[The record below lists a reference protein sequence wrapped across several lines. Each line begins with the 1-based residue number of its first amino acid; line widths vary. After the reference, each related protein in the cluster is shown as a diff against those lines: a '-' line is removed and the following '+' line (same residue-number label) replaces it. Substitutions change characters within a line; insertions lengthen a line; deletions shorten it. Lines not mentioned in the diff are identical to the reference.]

1 MLSVRMQNA
10 LNAQINAELWSA
22 YLYLSMSM
30 AATDKGLKGIANWFA
45 IQFKEEQD
53 HAQIFINYIHS
64 RGGRVT
70 LAPIAEVDTEWDSA
84 LAMFEQTLTHERK
97 VTSLINDLYNL
108 AIEEKDHAT
117 KNMLDWFIDEQ
128 VEEEESARDMIFAA
142 ESVEGDKYGM
152 YQLDKELAAR
162 TYTQASPLA
171 SGAE

>member
-1 MLSVRMQNA
+1 MVSEKMQSA
-10 LNAQINAELWSA
+10 INAQINAELWSA

-30 AATDKGLKGIANWFA
+30 DAANKGMKGIANWFA

-53 HAQIFINYIHS
+53 HAQIFINYINS
-64 RGGRVT
+64 QGGRVL
-70 LAPIAEVDTEWDSA
+70 LAPIAAVDTEWESP
-84 LAMFEQTLTHERK
+84 LAMFEQTLTHEQK

-108 AIEEKDHAT
+108 AVEEKDHAT

-128 VEEEESARDMIFAA
+128 VEEEESAREMIFAA

-162 TYTQASPLA
+162 TYTQASPL
-171 SGAE
+171 GAN